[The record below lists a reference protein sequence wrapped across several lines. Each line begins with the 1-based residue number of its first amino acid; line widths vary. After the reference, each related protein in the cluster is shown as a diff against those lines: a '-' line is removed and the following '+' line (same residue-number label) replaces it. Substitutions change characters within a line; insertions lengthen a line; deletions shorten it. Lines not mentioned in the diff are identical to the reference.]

1 MADNKTENT
10 SEVQVAIETVKIEV
24 ENKVEEVVSVVETV
38 VTVVTEATNVEEK
51 KTEVIENVVEEVAT
65 GVMTEVTEIKP
76 KTAVEL
82 ISGLIGSSDEVK
94 KLKEEAK
101 IEVDET
107 TLSILRL
114 ILDKS
119 PASLDKITDLIKEV
133 LSDGVLDYKDVPK
146 LIMIVNTVYK
156 TDIKTIAKDF
166 TVTPAN
172 IINLIKFIIK
182 LLIEKDVIKCENKEN
197 VNELIE
203 VSAQLLE
210 MVVETETVKAGV
222 ANCLSCLPWFKKKD

>member
-1 MADNKTENT
+1 MADNNTENT
-10 SEVQVAIETVKIEV
+10 SEVQVAVETVKVEV

-38 VTVVTEATNVEEK
+38 VTNSAVVV
-51 KTEVIENVVEEVAT
+51 EVIELVKENTADVIAEVA
-65 GVMTEVTEIKP
+65 EIKP
-76 KTAVEL
+76 KTTVEL
-82 ISGLIGSSDEVK
+82 ISSLIGSSDEVK

-101 IEVDET
+101 IEIDET

-222 ANCLSCLPWFKKKD
+222 ANCLSCLPWLKKKD

>member
-1 MADNKTENT
+1 MSDNNTENN
-10 SEVQVAIETVKIEV
+10 SEIQVAVETVKVEV
-24 ENKVEEVVSVVETV
+24 ENKVEKVVGVVETV
-38 VTVVTEATNVEEK
+38 VNDVEEK
-51 KTEVIENVVEEVAT
+51 KEAVTEVIEQVKENAAGVIADVSEV
-65 GVMTEVTEIKP
+65 KP

-82 ISGLIGSSDEVK
+82 LGGLIVNSDEVK

-156 TDIKTIAKDF
+156 TDIKGIAKDF

-182 LLIEKDVIKCENKEN
+182 LLIEKDVIKCENKQN

-203 VSAQLLE
+203 VSGQLLE
-210 MVVETETVKAGV
+210 MVVETETVKAGMT
-222 ANCLSCLPWFKKKD
+222 NCLSCLPWFKKKD

>member
-1 MADNKTENT
+1 MSDNNTENN
-10 SEVQVAIETVKIEV
+10 SEIQVAVEAVKVEV

-38 VTVVTEATNVEEK
+38 VETVVTDVEEK
-51 KTEVIENVVEEVAT
+51 KEVVEGANEQVKENATIVIAEVS
-65 GVMTEVTEIKP
+65 EVKP

-82 ISGLIGSSDEVK
+82 LGGLIVNSDEVK

-156 TDIKTIAKDF
+156 TDIKGIAKDF

-182 LLIEKDVIKCENKEN
+182 LLIEKDVIKCENKQN

-203 VSAQLLE
+203 VSGQLLE
-210 MVVETETVKAGV
+210 MVVETETVKAGMT
-222 ANCLSCLPWFKKKD
+222 NCLSCLPWFKKVD